1 MVRTPARRNW
11 PSGLLGMLALVLA
24 AEHFVARHDLDFARP
39 ENWNWRLSGR
49 AAGSSRAASGCEIA
63 CFGSS
68 VMHMGIVPQV
78 IEKITGA
85 KGYNFG
91 VCIGTAPVHY
101 YLFRRLLDSGI
112 RPRAVVVEYHPH
124 LLTVGPD
131 FAARFWP
138 ELAGLGDALDLA
150 RTTRD
155 PILFARLATAMALP
169 SVRERDEVRAQV
181 VAALRGQPAT
191 PRELNLA
198 FRRNYRRNHG
208 AHLDPR
214 NPAFRGAITPGTA
227 QTLLDDTWAC
237 LPINRQ
243 YIRRLLA
250 LAADRQ
256 IPVYWL
262 MPPLC
267 VTLQDQRERQ
277 GLDRL
282 YTGFARS
289 IQAEF
294 PGLVVIDGRHS
305 NYVDA
310 VFKDEVHLDRQGAT
324 TLSVQ
329 VGEALAEHLADRRH
343 ARRWIDLPAYRDRPI
358 DVPTEDL
365 VESVLALRKQ
375 TGDRR

>member
-1 MVRTPARRNW
+1 
-11 PSGLLGMLALVLA
+11 MLALVVA
-24 AEHFVARHDLDFARP
+24 AERFVAEHELDFARP

-49 AAGSSRAASGCEIA
+49 AAGSSRSGKNCEIA

-78 IEKITGA
+78 IEKLTGA
-85 KGYNFG
+85 RGYNFG

-101 YLFRRLLDSGI
+101 DLFRRLLDSGA
-112 RPRAVVVEYHPH
+112 RPKAILVEYHPH

-138 ELAGLGDALDLA
+138 ELAGIGDALDLA

-155 PILFARLATAMALP
+155 PILLARIATAMALAT
-169 SVRERDEVRAQV
+169 VRDRDEIRAQV
-181 VAALRGQPAT
+181 AAALRGQAAT

-208 AHLDPR
+208 AHLDPK
-214 NPAFRGAITPGTA
+214 NPAFRGSITPGTA
-227 QTLLDDTWAC
+227 RTLLDDAWDC
-237 LPINRQ
+237 RPINRL
-243 YIRRLLA
+243 YIRRLLT
-250 LAADRQ
+250 LAEDRK
-256 IPVYWL
+256 IPVFWL

-267 VTLQDQRERQ
+267 EAVQDRRERQ
-277 GLDRL
+277 GLDRR
-282 YTGFARS
+282 YTDFARS
-289 IQAEF
+289 LQAEF

-305 NYVDA
+305 GFVDA

-324 TLSVQ
+324 TMSVM
-329 VGEALAEHLADRRH
+329 VGEALARHLAVGDRGG
-343 ARRWIDLPAYRDRPI
+343 RWIDLPAYRDRPI

-365 VESVLALRKQ
+365 VESVLALRKR
-375 TGDRR
+375 TGERR